1 MRVHTDIHTLVEE
14 RPVTAA
20 VSNYRPTTPA
30 PVKRFTRAKSA
41 PISRR
46 GLTHEILGT

>member
-1 MRVHTDIHTLVEE
+1 MRVHTDIHNLVGE

-30 PVKRFTRAKSA
+30 PVKRFTRAEIRAYIKA
-41 PISRR
+41 R
-46 GLTHEILGT
+46 GKA